1 MCSETNKVIK
11 PNHLHILKI
20 KDKEGDFLYYIQEAD
35 KLKIAEKLFNIIKI
49 EGDKIILPIT
59 NSEALEGKKAEKLAK
74 KTKKLFHK
82 TISKKVIISNHVR
95 KSRTIHKFTISLQ
108 FRHHKRK
115 MAIRST

>member
-1 MCSETNKVIK
+1 VKQKTKKVIK

-35 KLKIAEKLFNIIKI
+35 KLTTINKWFNLIQI
-49 EGDKIILPIT
+49 EGDKIILPI
-59 NSEALEGKKAEKLAK
+59 KAKE
-74 KTKKLFHK
+74 
-82 TISKKVIISNHVR
+82 
-95 KSRTIHKFTISLQ
+95 FTISLQ

>member
-1 MCSETNKVIK
+1 MTNLQQSKKANKVIK

-59 NSEALEGKKAEKLAK
+59 NNEKLEGKKAEKLAK
-74 KTKKLFHK
+74 KTRKIFSK
-82 TISKKVIISNHVR
+82 TISKKVIISSYIR
-95 KSRTIHKFTISLQ
+95 KPRAIHELIISL
-108 FRHHKRK
+108 
-115 MAIRST
+115 